1 MTGWRGLAGATWL
14 CCVLSG
20 VGGGAQA
27 AETYSYAVRHPTYGD
42 IGTYTDRIERG
53 ADQWR
58 VDTTIHIAVRALGIV
73 VHREDAHRLQVWRN
87 GRLVRF
93 EGVTTTNGKRLEVE
107 GTARDDGFA
116 VVTPSGTALAPAD
129 VVPSDPWQASRAAAG
144 ATAATMLST
153 KSGRV
158 EPVHRID
165 GAPATL
171 SVHGV
176 DIAVRHYAFAS
187 DKRQEVW
194 IDERGVPVQ
203 FRSVEDGTPIDFVLT
218 HETLATLAALPK

>member
-1 MTGWRGLAGATWL
+1 MTGWRGLIGATWL
-14 CCVLSG
+14 FCVLG
-20 VGGGAQA
+20 AAGAAQA
-27 AETYSYAVRHPTYGD
+27 AETYSYSVRHPNFGD

-93 EGVTTTNGKRLEVE
+93 EGVTTTNGARLEIE
-107 GTARDDGFA
+107 GAARDDGFA
-116 VVTPSGTALAPAD
+116 VVTPDGTALAPAD

-158 EPVHRID
+158 EPVRQVD
-165 GAPATL
+165 GGPALL
-171 SVHGV
+171 SVHGI
-176 DIAVRHYAFAS
+176 DIPVRHYAFAS

-194 IDERGVPVQ
+194 IDSRGIPVQ
-203 FRSVEDGTPIDFVLT
+203 FRTVENGTPIDFVLT
-218 HETLATLAALPK
+218 RETLATLAALPQ